1 MKTSILALTAVLLSA
16 LFATPS
22 PTVSQTTVRVNVLQ
36 DGNPP
41 DWVYFPVYDPPST
54 TPEGITI
61 GPDGHIWFTESAGHS
76 LVRIEIFGSQH
87 PIELAA
93 NDRPGDLAVGS
104 DGKFYTTDNGTNAI
118 DVITSD
124 GVSTQYPVAGDSGL
138 HGIAEGSDGNIWFGS
153 SAHISRLTPAGAMT
167 PHALKGNPGI
177 TAVSAGTDG
186 NVWFAESR
194 ASKLGKIVPS
204 SGSITLFP
212 IPCAPLGIAT
222 TPDKNVWFTCASAV
236 GKMTPNGMATKYPT
250 TIRPSGSITV
260 GPDHALWF
268 TSALDRALGRI
279 TTGGELT
286 YLNPLAGFGGQ
297 PWTIITGPDG
307 NLWFTDHLQSVGIY
321 VFRQISVIPTGW
333 SPAGVGQ
340 SEIVTVEETNY
351 SGSWKAVSAN
361 PPVATVERGTSP
373 HQFVITSVAHGKT
386 IIEISDSGGNRFDV
400 TVTVH

>member
-1 MKTSILALTAVLLSA
+1 MKAALLALIAALLPA
-16 LFATPS
+16 LFAMQSPS
-22 PTVSQTTVRVNVLQ
+22 VSQTTVRVNVLQ

-41 DWVYFPVYDPPST
+41 DWVYFPVYNPPST

-76 LVRIEIFGSQH
+76 LVRVEIFGSQH

-93 NDRPGDLAVGS
+93 DDQPGDLAVGS
-104 DGKFYTTDNGTNAI
+104 DRKFYMTDNGKNAI
-118 DVITSD
+118 DVVTSD
-124 GVSTQYPVAGDSGL
+124 GVSTQYPVAEDSGL

-153 SAHISRLTPAGAMT
+153 RAHISKLTPAGLMT
-167 PHALKGNPGI
+167 RYALNGNPGI
-177 TAVSAGTDG
+177 TSVTAGTDRS
-186 NVWFAESR
+186 VWFAESQ
-194 ASKLGKIVPS
+194 ASKLARIVPS
-204 SGSITLFP
+204 SGAIASYP
-212 IPCAPLGIAT
+212 IPCAPLGIVT
-222 TPDKNVWFTCASAV
+222 TPDKNIWFTCASAV
-236 GKMTPNGMATKYPT
+236 GRMTPRGMATIYPT

-268 TSALDRALGRI
+268 TSASDRALGRI

-286 YLNPLAGFGGQ
+286 YLNPLASFGGQ

-321 VFRQISVIPTGW
+321 VLRQISVIPTGW
-333 SPAGVGQ
+333 IATGPGQ

-351 SGSWKAVSAN
+351 SGPWKAVSAN
-361 PPVATVERGTSP
+361 PPVATAERGTSS

-386 IIEISDSGGNRFDV
+386 IIEISDSCGNRFDV
-400 TVTVH
+400 SVTVH